1 VFIVTA
7 RDAPTISCMRWISRA
22 FQAVVLT
29 GVLLMP
35 SLGQAQEEVDVE
47 IILAVDVSLSM
58 SPTELEI
65 QRRGYAEALQHE
77 TVLKAIHDGVY
88 GRIALAYFEWAG
100 SFSQRVVVP
109 WTSISSAEDAKKVA
123 DRLSVDPSNSARRTS
138 ISGALY
144 FASDLFTESPYKGL
158 RRVLDISGDGPN
170 NQGRP
175 VADAR
180 DKLVNNGITINGLPL
195 MTSSGYS
202 SSYDV
207 EELDVYYS
215 ECVVG
220 GPGAFTIPVNDWS
233 QFAEAV
239 RRKLVIELADNGM
252 DLGEAKVI
260 RVQARALY
268 DCLVGEKRWQGR
280 MLQWQQ

>member
-1 VFIVTA
+1 MLAAT
-7 RDAPTISCMRWISRA
+7 
-22 FQAVVLT
+22 
-29 GVLLMP
+29 LLMP
-35 SLGQAQEEVDVE
+35 SLGQAQEQVDVE

-65 QRRGYAEALQHE
+65 QRRGYAEALQHP
-77 TVLKAIHDGVY
+77 TVLNAIRDGVY

-100 SFSQRVVVP
+100 NFTQRVVVP
-109 WTSISSAEDAKKVA
+109 WTIIENADDAKKIA
-123 DRLSVDPSNSARRTS
+123 DRLHVDPANSARRTS
-138 ISGALY
+138 ISGAID
-144 FASDLFTESPYKGL
+144 FAGDLFIESPFKGL

-175 VADAR
+175 VTDAR
-180 DKLVNNGITINGLPL
+180 DKLVSNGVTINGLPL

-207 EELDVYYS
+207 DELDVYYS

-220 GPGAFTIPVNDWS
+220 GPGAFTIPVNDWA

-239 RRKLVIELADNGM
+239 RRKLVIELAGNGFGTG
-252 DLGEAKVI
+252 DARVIKIQAK
-260 RVQARALY
+260 APY

>member
-1 VFIVTA
+1 MLA
-7 RDAPTISCMRWISRA
+7 AS
-22 FQAVVLT
+22 
-29 GVLLMP
+29 LLLP
-35 SLGQAQEEVDVE
+35 SLGQAQEPVDVE

-58 SPTELEI
+58 SPMELEI
-65 QRRGYAEALQHE
+65 QRRGYAEALQHP
-77 TVLKAIHDGVY
+77 TVLKAIRSGVY

-100 SFSQRVVVP
+100 NFTQHIIVP
-109 WTSISSAEDAKKVA
+109 WTIVETPEDARGVA
-123 DRLSVDPSNSARRTS
+123 ERLSVNPANSARRTS
-138 ISGALY
+138 ISGAMD
-144 FASDLFTESPYKGL
+144 FAADLFFESPFKGL

-175 VADAR
+175 VLEAR
-180 DKLVNNGITINGLPL
+180 ERLISEGITINGLPL

-233 QFAEAV
+233 QFPEAV
-239 RRKLVIELADNGM
+239 RRKLVIELAGNGFGG
-252 DLGEAKVI
+252 DEARIVK
-260 RVQARALY
+260 VQAKAPY
-268 DCLVGEKRWQGR
+268 DCLIGEKRWQGR

>member
-1 VFIVTA
+1 MFIVTA
-7 RDAPTISCMRWISRA
+7 RDAPTISCMRWIGRA
-22 FQAVVLT
+22 FQTVVLT

-138 ISGALY
+138 ISGALD
-144 FASDLFTESPYKGL
+144 FAGDLFAESPYKGL

-260 RVQARALY
+260 RIQAKAPY

>member
-1 VFIVTA
+1 MFIVTA

-138 ISGALY
+138 ISGALD
-144 FASDLFTESPYKGL
+144 FAGDLFAESPYKGL

-260 RVQARALY
+260 RIQARAPY